1 MSASTPAVAPTA
13 SQPNGQTEMD
23 ALRLELA
30 ALKADLLKQAAAT
43 AAADA
48 MKKSAVEEELRKEI
62 ALLRAASASEGPV
75 AQHMVREALY
85 RREPYKAVLDR
96 HVGASWALLN
106 PTRDIPGLL
115 VSSSFDANQLPL
127 SPSILVT

>member
-1 MSASTPAVAPTA
+1 
-13 SQPNGQTEMD
+13 MD

-96 HVGASWALLN
+96 QREKLKSYAAGLEDDPNARHSFQRVRGCGAERRA
-106 PTRDIPGLL
+106 
-115 VSSSFDANQLPL
+115 
-127 SPSILVT
+127 